1 MQEDYLIFKFMNTE
15 DKGVL
20 IIYTGGTIGMMNDPV
35 TGSLCPFSFEEIVK
49 EVPEIQ
55 EFNFN
60 IDTLIFDELID
71 SSNLKPEVW
80 VKICNIVKDNYDK
93 YDGFVILHGTD
104 TMAYSASALSFMI
117 DDLAKP
123 VVLTGSQLPIGKIR
137 TDGKENLITAIEI
150 AGAKENGKAIVPE
163 VCLFFGEKLF
173 RGNRTTKFTAEHFDA
188 FNSHNYPSL
197 AKVGI
202 HIHYKYKVINEVP
215 SSDIPVSINTDIDT
229 NVAILK
235 IFPGLNE
242 NYVDAVINTKGLKA
256 LIIESYGAGN
266 APTETWFIEKI
277 KEALEKDIIIFNV
290 TQCQA
295 GRVDMGR
302 YETSLELLNLGVV
315 SGQDITTEAAVTKMM
330 YLLGKYNNKNQI
342 INALNMSLKGEI
354 SI

>member
-1 MQEDYLIFKFMNTE
+1 MQKDYLIFSDMSK

-20 IIYTGGTIGMMNDPV
+20 VIYTGGTIGMMNDPL
-35 TGSLCPFSFEEIVK
+35 TGSLCPFSFEEIAK

-60 IDTLIFDELID
+60 IDTLIFETLID

-80 VKICNIVKDNYDK
+80 VELCNIIKDNYDN

-104 TMAYSASALSFMI
+104 TMAYTASALSFMI
-117 DDLAKP
+117 DNLEKP

-150 AGAKENGKAIVPE
+150 AGSKENGKAIVPE
-163 VCLFFGEKLF
+163 VCLFFGEKLL
-173 RGNRTTKFTAEHFDA
+173 RGNRTTKFTAEHFNA
-188 FNSHNYPSL
+188 FASHNYPSM

-202 HIHYKYKVINEVP
+202 HIDYNYSVISEAP
-215 SSDIPVSINTDIDT
+215 SSDKALSISTNIDT
-229 NVAILK
+229 NIAVLK
-235 IFPGLNE
+235 LFPGISE
-242 NYVDAVINTKGLKA
+242 NLVEAIINTKGLKA

-266 APTETWFIEKI
+266 APTEAWFIAKI
-277 KEALEKDIIIFNV
+277 ENAIKKGIIVFNV

-302 YETSLELLNLGVV
+302 YETSLELLRLGVI
-315 SGQDITTEAAVTKMM
+315 SGYDITLEAAVTKIM
-330 YLLGKYNNKNQI
+330 YVLGKLETKDDVTS
-342 INALNMSLKGEI
+342 ALNMSLKGEI
-354 SI
+354 SK

>member
-1 MQEDYLIFKFMNTE
+1 MQEEYSIFNNMSE

-20 IIYTGGTIGMMNDPV
+20 VIYTGGTIGMMNDPI
-35 TGSLCPFSFEEIVK
+35 TGSLCPFSFDEISK

-60 IDTLIFDELID
+60 IDTLIFDNLID

-80 VKICNIVKDNYDK
+80 VKLCNIIKDNYDK

-104 TMAYSASALSFMI
+104 TMAYTASALSFMI
-117 DDLAKP
+117 DNLAKP

-150 AGAKENGKAIVPE
+150 AAAKEDGKAIVPE

-173 RGNRTTKFTAEHFDA
+173 RGNRTTKFTAEHFNA
-188 FNSHNYPSL
+188 FSSHNYPSL

-202 HIHYKYKVINEVP
+202 HIHYKYNVIAEAP
-215 SSDIPVSINTDIDT
+215 SVNKILDINTNIDS
-229 NVAILK
+229 NIAILK
-235 IFPGLNE
+235 LFPGISE
-242 NYVDAVINTKGLKA
+242 NFVHAVISTIGLKA
-256 LIIESYGAGN
+256 LIIETYGAGN
-266 APTETWFIEKI
+266 APTEPWFITKI
-277 KEALEKDIIIFNV
+277 EEALAKDIIVFNV

-302 YETSLELLNLGVV
+302 YETSLELLRLGVI
-315 SGQDITTEAAVTKMM
+315 SGYDITIEAAVTKIM
-330 YLLGKYNNKNQI
+330 YLLGRYKTKKEI
-342 INALNMSLKGEI
+342 ITALNMSLKGEI
-354 SI
+354 SN